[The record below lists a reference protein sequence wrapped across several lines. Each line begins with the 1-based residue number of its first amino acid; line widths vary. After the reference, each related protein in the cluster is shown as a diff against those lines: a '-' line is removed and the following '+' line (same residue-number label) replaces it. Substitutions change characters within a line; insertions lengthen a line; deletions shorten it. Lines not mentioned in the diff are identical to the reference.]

1 MPVILNLMCICFS
14 ILRDILK
21 GIGYIRSG
29 ELGEKRVFKFSERER
44 EKSRFRNSFKEKAE
58 FDDRWMEKFF
68 VFRSTGS
75 VVLEIKSGSYLKCT
89 FLMCVAKCPGPVLRI
104 GVD

>member
-1 MPVILNLMCICFS
+1 MRSEYSNSVKEKEKRADLGTLSRKKQNLMT
-14 ILRDILK
+14 D
-21 GIGYIRSG
+21 GV
-29 ELGEKRVFKFSERER
+29 EKL
-44 EKSRFRNSFKEKAE
+44 
-58 FDDRWMEKFF
+58 F

>member
-1 MPVILNLMCICFS
+1 MIQGETGYHGGQKLPVILNLMCICFS

-58 FDDRWMEKFF
+58 FDDRW
-68 VFRSTGS
+68 S
-75 VVLEIKSGSYLKCT
+75 IKR
-89 FLMCVAKCPGPVLRI
+89 FLFLNSQYFSNWHYQAT
-104 GVD
+104 DNYFHD

>member
-1 MPVILNLMCICFS
+1 MVNEIWGKKKKKIGDPGRDGYHGGQKLPVILNLMCICFS

-44 EKSRFRNSFKEKAE
+44 EKSRFRNYFKEKAE
-58 FDDRWMEKFF
+58 FDDRWSGK
-68 VFRSTGS
+68 VF
-75 VVLEIKSGSYLKCT
+75 C
-89 FLMCVAKCPGPVLRI
+89 F
-104 GVD
+104 